1 MRALAAAASVSV
13 VALAGAGPAAAA
25 RADLRVTRVSIG
37 AGSVDP
43 GRTIKLGD
51 ITRNFGR
58 AKAGRSRTSYLLSPD
73 ATASKSDV
81 RLGSRAV
88 KAIRGRRSSKG
99 SATGRVPSSTKAGSW
114 FVIAC
119 ADSGRRVRE
128 SKERNN
134 CRPSA
139 SRLLVNGPS
148 TGPVNANAPVLA
160 SCQIMPGDNEWNRD
174 ISGDALDPMSDTYIR
189 YMGSSPG
196 ADWNL
201 RQDWGTGEEPF
212 YGIPWVAVPR
222 DQPTL
227 PIIYGTDG
235 EDYGDESDPGPY
247 PFPQDIPI
255 EGGSPSSPDPSDGD
269 RHAIALRQG
278 DCKLFET
285 FATMRQR
292 SGFMVSSSA
301 TFDLNSNA
309 TRTQGWTSA
318 DAAGLAI
325 LPGLAKYEEVSTGE
339 LRHALRFT
347 VPAVQKAW
355 VAPAT
360 HYGTRTSQ
368 CYPPYGARVR
378 LRAGFDL
385 SGFSGQAL
393 VIAKALKKYGLM
405 LADQGSAGYISG
417 TSSAGWDMDSIR
429 QLRSIHGT
437 DLEVVA
443 RGPITYK
450 YDASSG
456 ACSG

>member
-1 MRALAAAASVSV
+1 MAGLALAAA
-13 VALAGAGPAAAA
+13 GPSAAA
-25 RADLRVTRVSIG
+25 RPDLRVTRVSIG
-37 AGSVDP
+37 AGSVSA
-43 GRTIKLGD
+43 GGAIKLGD
-51 ITRNFGR
+51 TTRNAGR
-58 AKAGRSRTSYLLSPD
+58 AKAGRSRTAYLLSPD
-73 ATASKSDV
+73 ATASRSDL
-81 RLGSRAV
+81 RLGSRAL
-88 KAIRGRRSSKG
+88 KALRARRSSKG
-99 SATGRVPSSTKAGSW
+99 SANARVPSSAKPGSW

-119 ADSGRRVRE
+119 ADRGRRVRE

-139 SRLLVNGPS
+139 SRLLVNGP
-148 TGPVNANAPVLA
+148 TNPGPVNANAPVLA
-160 SCQIMPGDNEWNRD
+160 GCQVMPADNEWNKD
-174 ISGDALDPMSDTYIR
+174 ISGDSLDPMSDTYIR

-201 RQDWGTGEEPF
+201 RQDWGTGDEPF

-227 PIIYGTDG
+227 PITYGTDG

-255 EGGSPSSPDPSDGD
+255 EGGSPSDPNPSEGD

-278 DCKLFET
+278 DCRLFET
-285 FATMRQR
+285 YATLRR
-292 SGFMVSSSA
+292 PSGFMVSSSA
-301 TFDLNSNA
+301 IFDLSSNA

-347 VPAVQKAW
+347 VPAVQRAW

-378 LRAGFDL
+378 LKADFDL
-385 SGFSGQAL
+385 SGFSGQGL
-393 VIAKALKKYGLM
+393 VIATALKKYGLM

-417 TSSAGWDMDSIR
+417 TSSAGWDMDSVR
-429 QLRSIHGT
+429 RLRSIHGT

-443 RGPITYK
+443 RGPITYR